1 MKRKYDN
8 YHKTLDGFEA
18 CQILIDTFKEEIEN
32 MQRSRLNFKV
42 KSKQLRQLLNLD
54 GETEGEC
61 FKRRRA
67 SNRVYGKALVDLTFL
82 CS

>member
-54 GETEGEC
+54 GETEGKYLSE
-61 FKRRRA
+61 RESVHRI
-67 SNRVYGKALVDLTFL
+67 YGKH